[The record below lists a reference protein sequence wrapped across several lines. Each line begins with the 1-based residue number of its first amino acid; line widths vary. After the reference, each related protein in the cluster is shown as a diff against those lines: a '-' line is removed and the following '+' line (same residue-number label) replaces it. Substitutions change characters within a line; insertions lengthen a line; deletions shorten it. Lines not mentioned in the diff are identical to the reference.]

1 MDVTNLYTHK
11 KEDIEDENNEKV
23 IALKNSIPLLKDIF
37 HIHRKVGEGTF
48 SSVYLATLKSSDGS
62 KKYALKHLVPTCHI
76 EKIERELQCLKQIGG
91 QDHVVG
97 LEFCLRNKGSV
108 VFVMPY
114 MRHDKFSEYIQ
125 DMTVQETRDYMK
137 ALLVALRRVH
147 QFNIIHRDVK
157 PSNFL
162 YDRSNKRYLLVDF
175 GLAQKYTPPTLN
187 DQKILNSTVQSVK
200 RKRYDENSKNV
211 SCTSEKI
218 YMNDQCVCF
227 GKPKTCSLCLNKRSQ
242 VAPRAGTPGFRAPE
256 VLLKYS
262 LQTPAIDIWAS
273 GIIML
278 CILSGTQ
285 PFFRSP
291 DDCTALAE
299 IISIFGTQK
308 LQHCAQKLGKKLIT
322 SENLPGI
329 DLMTLCQKL
338 QKRNRDLPHTSNYK
352 NKISSSFEQ
361 YPKEAYQLL
370 TSLLD
375 VNHKTRITAEQA
387 LDHPFFKLSL

>member
-1 MDVTNLYTHK
+1 MSN
-11 KEDIEDENNEKV
+11 DEFKEKV
-23 IALKNSIPLLKDIF
+23 TALQNSIPMIKELF
-37 HIHRKVGEGTF
+37 HIHMKVGEGTF
-48 SSVYLATLKSSDGS
+48 SSVYLATLKSSEGS
-62 KKYALKHLVPTCHI
+62 KEYKRYALKYLVPTCHI
-76 EKIERELQCLKQIGG
+76 EKIERELQCLKEIGG

-97 LEFCLRNKGSV
+97 LECCLRNQGSV

-114 MRHDKFSEYIQ
+114 MRHDKFSEYIK
-125 DMTVQETRDYMK
+125 DMTVQETRDYMR

-162 YDRSNKRYLLVDF
+162 YDRINKRYLLVDF
-175 GLAQKYTPPTLN
+175 GLAQKYTPTLN
-187 DQKILNSTVQSVK
+187 DETIVNNTIQSVK
-200 RKRYDENSKNV
+200 RKRFDENSKDV
-211 SCTSEKI
+211 SGTSDKI
-218 YMNDQCVCF
+218 YMNDQCACF

-278 CILSGTQ
+278 CILSATQ

-299 IISIFGTQK
+299 IISVFGTQK
-308 LQHCAQKLGKKLIT
+308 LQQCAQKLGKKLIT

-338 QKRNRDLPHTSNYK
+338 QKRNRDLPHNSNYK
-352 NKISSSFEQ
+352 KMPSSFEE

-370 TSLLD
+370 KSLLD

-387 LDHPFFKLSL
+387 LEHPFFKLSL